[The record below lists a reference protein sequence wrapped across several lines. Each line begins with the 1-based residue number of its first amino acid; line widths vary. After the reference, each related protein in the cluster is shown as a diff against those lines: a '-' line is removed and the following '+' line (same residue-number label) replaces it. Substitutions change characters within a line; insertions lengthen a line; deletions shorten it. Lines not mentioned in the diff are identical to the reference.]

1 MEYKDY
7 YKVLGVDEK
16 ASAEE
21 IKKAYRKLAKKYH
34 PDLNQGDEKAS
45 EKLKEI
51 NEAYEVLGDKDKRQ
65 KYDQFGSNYNF
76 NGGQNFD
83 PSQYGFDFGNFGNGG
98 TTYTYSSTDDGSGG
112 FSDFFNMFFGGRDKG
127 SRNSSNRKRDIFS
140 GFGGQKQSPQQRQKY
155 DTEISI
161 SLQEAYN
168 GTEKSLN
175 LNVNGESK
183 SLNIKIPKGILPG
196 KKIRTK
202 GEKIGLD
209 GDIYIK
215 INVIDQNNIL
225 DGLNIIKTTNIYP
238 WDAVLGESVVIDTLE
253 GKIKVNIPK
262 GIESGKRIRLKNKGF
277 KDMKGNIGDLYL
289 EIQIQNPKNI
299 TKEQEKLY
307 KKLKETI

>member
-7 YKVLGVDEK
+7 YKLLGVEK
-16 ASAEE
+16 TASDVE

-65 KYDQFGSNYNF
+65 KYDQFGSNYDF
-76 NGGQNFD
+76 SGGQNFD
-83 PSQYGFDFGNFGNGG
+83 PSQYGFDFGGFGNGG
-98 TTYTYSSTDDGSGG
+98 TTYTYSSTGDEGG
-112 FSDFFNMFFGGRDKG
+112 FSDFFNMFFGGGRGGSSSSGRTRDV
-127 SRNSSNRKRDIFS
+127 FS
-140 GFGGQKQSPQQRQKY
+140 GFGGQRQQPQRQKY

-168 GTEKSLN
+168 GADKVLN

-183 SLNIKIPKGILPG
+183 TLNVRIPKGILPG

-215 INVIDQNNIL
+215 INVIDQKNVL
-225 DGLNIIKTTNIYP
+225 DGLNIIKKVNVYP
-238 WDAVLGESVVIDTLE
+238 WDAVLGESVVVETLE

-277 KDMKGNIGDLYL
+277 KDMKGNKGDLYL
-289 EIQIQNPKNI
+289 EIQIQNPKDL

-307 KKLKETI
+307 KKLKETM